1 MQLIAR
7 STCVCAFF
15 VVPLQP
21 NSYRQMKKLSFIL
34 ITLLFTATTFAATI
48 TIPEEAKDWNIPAE
62 AIDVL
67 QAREI
72 CSKLSAGATTG
83 TKYYV
88 MGYVKKIDTNHATNV
103 SKYGNASF
111 YIEQVKGA
119 NSTEDFYA
127 YRVLGIDN
135 KNITNP
141 STVAV
146 GDFVVLYG
154 ELTKYQK
161 NASYTPIYETVE
173 RKAYIWN
180 STNPLISGSN
190 NDTPSNDNTD
200 ETNGVITITDPD
212 LWTTS
217 EMSQFVGKEVQ
228 FTTPFYVT
236 NNSKTGQVTIAP
248 RRIFNPTNQALP
260 LSTDY
265 YSLLSLNEQGTLT
278 LTNVSSYHRIDERV
292 HNLKVKVN
300 SYNSLSFISGN
311 WRGNTRAEME
321 KGYNLQA
328 INARGEHSLL
338 VCYMNLEY
346 YLVDNFGTGYGPD
359 SSTDHQKQRTKT
371 SQALA
376 KINADIYAL
385 VEIQTGQGALAELAA
400 DLTKN
405 TGRNFTYINDG
416 STTDGSFTKSGYI
429 YCSDVVTPHG
439 NMIHNDTYVENRKKV
454 QGFTEKATGE
464 KFILSVN
471 HFKAKSGN
479 GSGANKDQGDGQ
491 GSYNAARVKEAQSI
505 LSNYSSYT
513 STFSDEDFLIVGDL
527 NAYGK
532 EDPITTLI
540 DGGMIDLHRTFHADS
555 SYSYVYQGTL
565 GYLDHALCNSTM
577 YPQVTGMT
585 PYHINAPE
593 KDGYTYD
600 GSLNDGTMFRCSDHD
615 PILVGLR
622 LGKDNTSTDLTAPT
636 YEFYYN
642 HAIQAIENAQGGT
655 YTIYNIDGSVVAQ
668 EYITSATHPLPS
680 LSQGMYIL
688 TIYKNGQRQSLK
700 LCSRAAD

>member
-1 MQLIAR
+1 
-7 STCVCAFF
+7 
-15 VVPLQP
+15 
-21 NSYRQMKKLSFIL
+21 MKKITTIL
-34 ITLLFTATTFAATI
+34 ISLLLAATTYAATI
-48 TIPEEAKDWNIPAE
+48 TIPEEAKDWNIPAN

-67 QAREI
+67 QARDI

-88 MGYVKKIDTNHATNV
+88 MGYVKKIDSNHATNV
-103 SKYGNASF
+103 SRYGNASF

-119 NSTEDFYA
+119 NSTNDFYA
-127 YRVLGIDN
+127 YRVYGIDGER
-135 KNITNP
+135 ITNP

-161 NASYTPIYETVE
+161 NASSSPIYETVGSE
-173 RKAYIWN
+173 AYIWN
-180 STNPLISGSN
+180 STNPIISGN
-190 NDTPSNDNTD
+190 TNDNPSSDNTD
-200 ETNGVITITDPD
+200 EENGVITITNIDQ
-212 LWTTS
+212 WTTS
-217 EMSQFVGKEVQ
+217 EISQFVGKEVQ

-236 NNSKTGQVTIAP
+236 NNSKTGQLTIAP

-265 YSLLSLNEQGTLT
+265 HSILSLNEQGTLT
-278 LTNVSSYHRIDERV
+278 LTNVSGYHRIDERV

-300 SYNSLSFISGN
+300 SYNSLSFISGD

-328 INARGEHSLL
+328 INTRGEHNLL
-338 VCYMNLEY
+338 ICYMNLEY

-416 STTDGSFTKSGYI
+416 STTDGSYTKSGYI
-429 YCSDVVTPHG
+429 YCTDVVIPHG
-439 NMIHNDTYVENRKKV
+439 NMQHNDTYVQNRKKV
-454 QGFTEKATGE
+454 QGFTEKASGE

-471 HFKAKSGN
+471 HFKAKSGS

-491 GSYNAARVKEAQSI
+491 GSYNAARVQEAKSI
-505 LSNYSSYT
+505 ISNYPTYT
-513 STFSDEDFLIVGDL
+513 STFGDEDFLIVGDL

-532 EDPITTLI
+532 EDPITTLT
-540 DGGMIDLHRTFHADS
+540 DWGMIDLHRTFHADS

-565 GYLDHALCNSTM
+565 GYLDHALCNSTL

-593 KDGYTYD
+593 KDAYTYD
-600 GSLNDGTMFRCSDHD
+600 GSSNDGTMFRCSDHD
-615 PILVGLR
+615 PILIGLR
-622 LGKDNTSTDLTAPT
+622 LGKDNTTTDITSPT
-636 YEFYYN
+636 YAFYYN
-642 HAIQAIENAQGGT
+642 HAIRAIENAQGGT
-655 YTIYNIDGSVVAQ
+655 YTIYNIDGTIVTQ

-680 LSQGMYIL
+680 LAQGIYIL
-688 TIYKNGQRQSLK
+688 TIQHNNHKQSIKFLNP
-700 LCSRAAD
+700 

>member
-1 MQLIAR
+1 
-7 STCVCAFF
+7 
-15 VVPLQP
+15 
-21 NSYRQMKKLSFIL
+21 MKKLTFIL
-34 ITLLFTATTFAATI
+34 FTLLFAANTFAATI
-48 TIPEEAKDWNIPAE
+48 TIPEEAKDWNIPAN

-67 QAREI
+67 QARDI
-72 CSKLSAGATTG
+72 CSKLSANASTG

-88 MGYVKKIDTNHATNV
+88 MGYIKKIDSNHATNV
-103 SKYGNASF
+103 SRYGNASF
-111 YIEQVKGA
+111 YLEQVKGA
-119 NSTEDFYA
+119 NSADDLYA
-127 YRVLGIDN
+127 YRVYGIDN
-135 KNITNP
+135 LKITNP
-141 STVAV
+141 NTIAV

-161 NASYTPIYETVE
+161 NASSTPIYETLDRE
-173 RKAYIWN
+173 AYIWN
-180 STNPLISGSN
+180 STNPLISGS
-190 NDTPSNDNTD
+190 DTPSGDNTD

-236 NNSKTGQVTIAP
+236 NNTKSGQLTIAP

-260 LSTDY
+260 LSTEY
-265 YSLLSLNEQGTLT
+265 QSILSLNEQGTLT
-278 LTNVSSYHRIDERV
+278 LTNVSGYHRIDERV

-300 SYNSLSFISGN
+300 SYNSLSFISGD
-311 WRGNTRAEME
+311 WRGNTRAEVE

-328 INARGEHSLL
+328 INARGEHTLL

-346 YLVDNFGTGYGPD
+346 YIVEAFDSYGPANN
-359 SSTDHQKQRTKT
+359 TEHQAQRAKV

-376 KINADIYAL
+376 KINADLYAF
-385 VEIQTGQGALAELAA
+385 VEIQLGQGALAEIAA

-405 TGRNFTYINDG
+405 TGRNFSYVNDG
-416 STTDGSFTKSGYI
+416 SSINGTYTKSGYV
-429 YCSDVVTPHG
+429 YCTDKVTPYG
-439 NMIHNDTYVENRKKV
+439 NMQHNDTYVQDRKKV

-471 HFKAKSGN
+471 HFKAKSGS

-491 GSYNAARVKEAQSI
+491 GSYNAARVQEANSI
-505 LSNYSSYT
+505 ISRYASYT
-513 STFSDEDFLIVGDL
+513 TTFGDEDFLIVGDL

-532 EDPITTLI
+532 EDPITTLT
-540 DGGMIDLHRTFHADS
+540 DWGMIDLHRTFHADS

-565 GYLDHALCNSTM
+565 GYLDHALCNSTL

-593 KDGYTYD
+593 KDAYTYN

-622 LGKDNTSTDLTAPT
+622 LGKDNTTTDITSPT
-636 YEFYYN
+636 YAFYYN
-642 HAIQAIENAQGGT
+642 HAIRAIENAQGGT
-655 YTIYNIDGSVVAQ
+655 YTIYNIDGTIVAQ
-668 EYITSATHPLPS
+668 EHITSATHPLPS
-680 LSQGMYIL
+680 LAQGIYIL
-688 TIYKNGQRQSLK
+688 TIQHNNQRQSLK
-700 LCSRAAD
+700 LIHL

>member
-1 MQLIAR
+1 
-7 STCVCAFF
+7 
-15 VVPLQP
+15 
-21 NSYRQMKKLSFIL
+21 MKKLTVIL
-34 ITLLFTATTFAATI
+34 LTLIFAANTFAATI

-72 CSKLSAGATTG
+72 CKNLSAGATTG

-88 MGYVKKIDTNHATNV
+88 MGYVKKIDSNHATNV
-103 SKYGNASF
+103 SRYGNASF
-111 YIEQVKGA
+111 YLEQVKGA

-127 YRVLGIDN
+127 YRVYGIDN
-135 KNITNP
+135 LKITNP
-141 STVAV
+141 NTIAV

-161 NASYTPIYETVE
+161 NASSTPIYETLDRE
-173 RKAYIWN
+173 AYIWN
-180 STNPLISGSN
+180 STNPLISGS
-190 NDTPSNDNTD
+190 DTPSSDNTD
-200 ETNGVITITDPD
+200 ETNGLITITNPD

-236 NNSKTGQVTIAP
+236 NNSKSGQLTIAP

-260 LSTDY
+260 LSTEY
-265 YSLLSLNEQGTLT
+265 HSILSLNEQGTLT
-278 LTNVSSYHRIDERV
+278 LTNVSGYHRIDERV

-300 SYNSLSFISGN
+300 SYNSLSFVSGD

-321 KGYNLQA
+321 KGIDLKA
-328 INARGEHSLL
+328 IDARGEHSLL
-338 VCYMNLEY
+338 LCYMNLEY

-385 VEIQTGQGALAELAA
+385 VEIQTGQGALAELAT

-405 TGRNFTYINDG
+405 TGRNFAYINDG
-416 STTDGSFTKSGYI
+416 STTDGSYTKSGYI
-429 YCSDVVTPHG
+429 YCTDKVTPYG
-439 NMIHNDTYVENRKKV
+439 NMQHNNTYVANRKKV
-454 QGFTEKATGE
+454 QGFTEKASGE

-471 HFKAKSGN
+471 HFKAKSGS

-491 GSYNAARVKEAQSI
+491 GSFNAARVQEANSI
-505 LSNYSSYT
+505 ISNYPSYT
-513 STFSDEDFLIVGDL
+513 STFGDEDFLIVGDL

-532 EDPITTLI
+532 EDPITTLT
-540 DGGMIDLHRTFHADS
+540 DWGMIDLHRTFHADS

-565 GYLDHALCNSTM
+565 GYLDHALCNSTL
-577 YPQVTGMT
+577 YPQVTGMA

-593 KDGYTYD
+593 KDAYTYD
-600 GSLNDGTMFRCSDHD
+600 GSSNDGTMFRCSDHD

-636 YEFYYN
+636 YDFYYN
-642 HAIQAIENAQGGT
+642 HAIQSIENAQGGT
-655 YTIYNIDGSVVAQ
+655 YTIYNIDGTIVTQ
-668 EYITSATHPLPS
+668 EYITSTTHPLPS
-680 LSQGMYIL
+680 LSQGIYIL
-688 TIYKNGQRQSLK
+688 TIQHNNHKQSVK
-700 LCSRAAD
+700 LCSGAAG

>member
-1 MQLIAR
+1 MKVNFR
-7 STCVCAFF
+7 SFSCFCAFF

-34 ITLLFTATTFAATI
+34 ISLLFTATTYAATI
-48 TIPEEAKDWNIPAE
+48 TIPEEAQDWNIPAE

-72 CSKLSAGATTG
+72 CSKLSAGATTS

-88 MGYVKKIDTNHATNV
+88 MGYIKKIDSNHATNV

-127 YRVLGIDN
+127 YRVYGIDGER
-135 KNITNP
+135 ITNP

-161 NASYTPIYETVE
+161 NASSSPIYETVGSQ
-173 RKAYIWN
+173 AYIWN
-180 STNPLISGSN
+180 STNPLISG
-190 NDTPSNDNTD
+190 NDTPSGDYTD
-200 ETNGVITITDPD
+200 ENNGVITITNIDQ
-212 LWTTS
+212 WTTS

-236 NNSKTGQVTIAP
+236 NNTKSGQLTIAP

-260 LSTDY
+260 LSTEY
-265 YSLLSLNEQGTLT
+265 QSILSLNEQGTLT
-278 LTNVSSYHRIDERV
+278 LTNVSGYHRIDERV

-300 SYNSLSFISGN
+300 SYNSLSFISGD

-328 INARGEHSLL
+328 INARGEHTLL

-346 YLVDNFGTGYGPD
+346 YIVEAFDSYGPANN
-359 SSTDHQKQRTKT
+359 TEHQAQRAKV

-376 KINADIYAL
+376 KINADLYAF
-385 VEIQTGQGALAELAA
+385 VEIQLGQGALAEIAA

-405 TGRNFTYINDG
+405 TGRNFSYVNDG
-416 STTDGSFTKSGYI
+416 SSINGTFTKSGYI
-429 YCSDVVTPHG
+429 YCTDVVTPHG

-464 KFILSVN
+464 RFILSVN

-532 EDPITTLI
+532 EDPITTLT
-540 DGGMIDLHRTFHADS
+540 DWGMIDLHRSFHADS

-565 GYLDHALCNSTM
+565 GYLDHALCNSSL

-600 GSLNDGTMFRCSDHD
+600 GSLNDETMFRCSDHD

-622 LGKDNTSTDLTAPT
+622 LGTNNTSTDNIPT
-636 YEFYYN
+636 YTFNYN

-668 EYITSATHPLPS
+668 EYITSATHPLPN
-680 LSQGMYIL
+680 LSQGIYIL
-688 TIYKNGQRQSLK
+688 TIHKNGQRQSLK
-700 LCSRAAD
+700 LLEL

>member
-1 MQLIAR
+1 
-7 STCVCAFF
+7 
-15 VVPLQP
+15 
-21 NSYRQMKKLSFIL
+21 MKKLSFIL
-34 ITLLFTATTFAATI
+34 ISLLFTATTFAATI
-48 TIPEEAKDWNIPAE
+48 TIPEEAKDWNIPTN

-67 QAREI
+67 QARDI
-72 CSKLSAGATTG
+72 CSKLSANATTG

-88 MGYVKKIDTNHATNV
+88 MGYVKKIDSNHANNV
-103 SKYGNASF
+103 SRYGNASF
-111 YIEQVKGA
+111 YLEQVKGA

-127 YRVLGIDN
+127 YRVYGIDGER
-135 KNITNP
+135 ITNP

-161 NASYTPIYETVE
+161 NASSTPIYETLDRE
-173 RKAYIWN
+173 AYIWN
-180 STNPLISGSN
+180 STNPLISG
-190 NDTPSNDNTD
+190 NDTPSGDNTD
-200 ETNGVITITDPD
+200 ETNGIITITDPD
-212 LWTTS
+212 LWINS

-236 NNSKTGQVTIAP
+236 NNSKTGQLTIAP

-265 YSLLSLNEQGTLT
+265 HSILSLNEQGTLT
-278 LTNVSSYHRIDERV
+278 LTNVSGYHRIDERV

-300 SYNSLSFISGN
+300 SYNSLSFISGD

-328 INARGEHSLL
+328 INARGEHTLL
-338 VCYMNLEY
+338 VCCMNLEY
-346 YLVDNFGTGYGPD
+346 YIVEAFDSYGPANN
-359 SSTDHQKQRTKT
+359 TEHQAQRAKV

-376 KINADIYAL
+376 KINADLYAF
-385 VEIQTGQGALAELAA
+385 VEIQLGQGALAEIAA

-405 TGRNFTYINDG
+405 TGRNFSYVNDG
-416 STTDGSFTKSGYI
+416 SSINGTYTKSGYV
-429 YCSDVVTPHG
+429 YCTDKVTPYG
-439 NMIHNDTYVENRKKV
+439 NMQHNDTYVQDRKKV
-454 QGFTEKATGE
+454 QGFIEKATGE

-471 HFKAKSGN
+471 HFKAKSGS

-491 GSYNAARVKEAQSI
+491 GSFNAARVQEANSI
-505 LSNYSSYT
+505 ISRYASYT
-513 STFSDEDFLIVGDL
+513 TTFGDEDFLIVGDL

-532 EDPITTLI
+532 EDPITTLT
-540 DGGMIDLHRTFHADS
+540 DWGMIDLHRTFHADS

-565 GYLDHALCNSTM
+565 GYLDHALCNSSL

-593 KDGYTYD
+593 KDAYTYN

-642 HAIQAIENAQGGT
+642 HAIRAIENAQGGT
-655 YTIYNIDGSVVAQ
+655 YTIYNIDGTIVAQ
-668 EYITSATHPLPS
+668 EYITSATHPLPN
-680 LSQGMYIL
+680 LAQGMYIL
-688 TIYKNGQRQSLK
+688 TIHKNGQRQSLK
-700 LCSRAAD
+700 LLEL

>member
-1 MQLIAR
+1 
-7 STCVCAFF
+7 
-15 VVPLQP
+15 
-21 NSYRQMKKLSFIL
+21 MKKLTVIL
-34 ITLLFTATTFAATI
+34 LTLLFTTTTYAATI

-88 MGYVKKIDTNHATNV
+88 MGYIKKIDASHANNV

-141 STVAV
+141 STVVV

-161 NASYTPIYETVE
+161 NASYTPIYETVD

-200 ETNGVITITDPD
+200 ETNGVITITNPD

-217 EMSQFVGKEVQ
+217 EMSQFVGKEVL

-236 NNSKTGQVTIAP
+236 NNSKTGQLTIAP

-265 YSLLSLNEQGTLT
+265 HSILSLNEQGTLT
-278 LTNVSSYHRIDERV
+278 LTNVSGYHRIDERV

-300 SYNSLSFISGN
+300 SYNSLSFISGD

-328 INARGEHSLL
+328 IDARGEHTLL

-346 YLVDNFGTGYGPD
+346 YIVEAFDSYGPANN
-359 SSTDHQKQRTKT
+359 TEHQAQRTKV

-376 KINADIYAL
+376 KINADIYAF
-385 VEIQTGQGALAELAA
+385 VEIQLGQGALAELAA

-416 STTDGSFTKSGYI
+416 SSIDGTFTKAGYI
-429 YCSDVVTPHG
+429 YCKDKVTPHG
-439 NMIHNDTYVENRKKV
+439 NMQHNDTYVENRKKV
-454 QGFTEKATGE
+454 QGFTEKSSGE

-505 LSNYSSYT
+505 LSNYPTYT
-513 STFSDEDFLIVGDL
+513 STFGDDDFLIVGDL

-532 EDPITTLI
+532 EDPITTLT
-540 DGGMIDLHRTFHADS
+540 DWGMIDLHRTFHADS

-565 GYLDHALCNSTM
+565 GYLDHALCNSTL

-593 KDGYTYD
+593 KDAYTYD
-600 GSLNDGTMFRCSDHD
+600 GSSNDGTMFRCSDHD

-636 YEFYYN
+636 YDFYYN
-642 HAIQAIENAQGGT
+642 HAIQSIENAQGGT
-655 YTIYNIDGSVVAQ
+655 YTIYNIDGTIVTQ
-668 EYITSATHPLPS
+668 EYITSTTHPLPS
-680 LSQGMYIL
+680 LSQGIYIL
-688 TIYKNGQRQSLK
+688 TIQHNNHKQSIK
-700 LCSRAAD
+700 LLNP

>member
-1 MQLIAR
+1 M
-7 STCVCAFF
+7 
-15 VVPLQP
+15 QP
-21 NSYRQMKKLSFIL
+21 NSYTQMKKLSFIL
-34 ITLLFTATTFAATI
+34 ISLLFTATTYAATI
-48 TIPEEAKDWNIPAE
+48 TIPEEAKDWNIPAN

-72 CSKLSAGATTG
+72 CSKLSANATTG

-88 MGYVKKIDTNHATNV
+88 MGYIKKIDNNHATNV
-103 SKYGNASF
+103 SRYGNASF

-119 NSTEDFYA
+119 NSAEDFYA

-161 NASYTPIYETVE
+161 NASSNPIYETVD

-190 NDTPSNDNTD
+190 TDTPSGDYTD
-200 ETNGVITITDPD
+200 ENNGVITITDPD
-212 LWTTS
+212 LWTNS

-236 NNSKTGQVTIAP
+236 NNSKSGQLTISP

-260 LSTDY
+260 LSSDY
-265 YSLLSLNEQGTLT
+265 HSILSLNEQGTLT
-278 LTNVSSYHRIDERV
+278 LTNVSGYHRIDERV

-300 SYNSLSFISGN
+300 SYNSLSFVSGD

-338 VCYMNLEY
+338 LCYMNLEY
-346 YLVDNFGTGYGPD
+346 YIVEAFDSYGPANN
-359 SSTDHQKQRTKT
+359 TEHQAQRTKV

-376 KINADIYAL
+376 KINADIYAF
-385 VEIQTGQGALAELAA
+385 VEIQLGQGALAELAA

-416 STTDGSFTKSGYI
+416 SSINGTFTKAGYI
-429 YCSDVVTPHG
+429 YCTDKVTPHG
-439 NMIHNDTYVENRKKV
+439 NMQHNDTYVENRKKV

-464 KFILSVN
+464 RFILSVN

-479 GSGANKDQGDGQ
+479 SSGANKDQGDGQ
-491 GSYNAARVKEAQSI
+491 GSYNAARVQEAKSI

-513 STFSDEDFLIVGDL
+513 STFGDEDFLIVGDL

-532 EDPITTLI
+532 EDPITTLT
-540 DGGMIDLHRTFHADS
+540 DWGMIDLHRTFHADS

-565 GYLDHALCNSTM
+565 GYLDHALCNSTL

-593 KDGYTYD
+593 KDAYTYD
-600 GSLNDGTMFRCSDHD
+600 GSSNDGTMFRCSDHD
-615 PILVGLR
+615 PILIGLR
-622 LGKDNTSTDLTAPT
+622 LGKDNTTTDVTSPT
-636 YEFYYN
+636 YAFYYN
-642 HAIQAIENAQGGT
+642 HAIRAIENAQGGT
-655 YTIYNIDGSVVAQ
+655 YTIYNIDGTIVAQ

-680 LSQGMYIL
+680 LSQGIYIL
-688 TIYKNGQRQSLK
+688 TIQHNNHKQSIKFLNP
-700 LCSRAAD
+700 

>member
-1 MQLIAR
+1 
-7 STCVCAFF
+7 
-15 VVPLQP
+15 
-21 NSYRQMKKLSFIL
+21 MKKLTFIL
-34 ITLLFTATTFAATI
+34 LTLLFTATTFAATI
-48 TIPEEAKDWNIPAE
+48 TIPEEAQSWNIPAN

-72 CSKLSAGATTG
+72 CSKLSSGATTG

-127 YRVLGIDN
+127 YRVYGIDGER
-135 KNITNP
+135 ITNP

-161 NASYTPIYETVE
+161 NASSSPIYETVGSE
-173 RKAYIWN
+173 AYIWN
-180 STNPLISGSN
+180 STNPLISG
-190 NDTPSNDNTD
+190 NDTPNGDYTD
-200 ETNGVITITDPD
+200 ENNGVITITNIDQ
-212 LWTTS
+212 WTTS

-236 NNSKTGQVTIAP
+236 NNSKSGQLTISP
-248 RRIFNPTNQALP
+248 RRIFTPTNQALP
-260 LSTDY
+260 LSNEY
-265 YSLLSLNEQGTLT
+265 NSLLTLNEQGTLT
-278 LTNVSSYHRIDERV
+278 LTNVSGYHRIDERV

-300 SYNSLSFISGN
+300 SYNSVSFVSGN

-328 INARGEHSLL
+328 INARGEHTLL

-346 YLVDNFGTGYGPD
+346 YIVEAFDSYGPANN
-359 SSTDHQKQRTKT
+359 TEHQAQRAKV

-376 KINADIYAL
+376 KINADLYAF
-385 VEIQTGQGALAELAA
+385 VEIQLGQGALAEIAA

-405 TGRNFTYINDG
+405 TGRNFSYVNDG
-416 STTDGSFTKSGYI
+416 SSINGTYTKSGYV
-429 YCSDVVTPHG
+429 YCTDKVTPYG
-439 NMIHNDTYVENRKKV
+439 NMQHNDTYVQNRKKV
-454 QGFTEKATGE
+454 QGFTEKASGE

-471 HFKAKSGN
+471 HFKAKSGS

-491 GSYNAARVKEAQSI
+491 GSFNAARVQEANSI
-505 LSNYSSYT
+505 ISRYASYT
-513 STFSDEDFLIVGDL
+513 TTFGDEDFLIVGDL

-532 EDPITTLI
+532 EDPITTLT
-540 DGGMIDLHRTFHADS
+540 DWGMIDLHRTFHADS

-565 GYLDHALCNSTM
+565 GYLDHALCNSSL

-593 KDGYTYD
+593 KDAYTYN

-642 HAIQAIENAQGGT
+642 HAIRAIENAQGGT
-655 YTIYNIDGSVVAQ
+655 YTIYNIDGTIVAQ
-668 EYITSATHPLPS
+668 EHITSAIHPLPN
-680 LSQGMYIL
+680 LAQGIYIL
-688 TIYKNGQRQSLK
+688 TIQHNNHKQSIK
-700 LCSRAAD
+700 LLNP

>member
-1 MQLIAR
+1 
-7 STCVCAFF
+7 
-15 VVPLQP
+15 
-21 NSYRQMKKLSFIL
+21 MKKLSFIL
-34 ITLLFTATTFAATI
+34 ISLLFAANTFAATI
-48 TIPEEAKDWNIPAE
+48 TIPEEAKDWNIPAN

-72 CSKLSAGATTG
+72 CKNLSAGATTG
-83 TKYYV
+83 IKYYV
-88 MGYVKKIDTNHATNV
+88 MGYIKKIDSNHATNV

-119 NSTEDFYA
+119 NSAEDLYA
-127 YRVLGIDN
+127 YRVYGIDN
-135 KNITNP
+135 LKITNP
-141 STVAV
+141 NTIAV

-161 NASYTPIYETVE
+161 NTSSTPIYETLDRE
-173 RKAYIWN
+173 AYIWN
-180 STNPLISGSN
+180 STNPLISG
-190 NDTPSNDNTD
+190 NDTPSDDYTD

-212 LWTTS
+212 LWTTT

-236 NNSKTGQVTIAP
+236 NNSKTGQLTIAP

-265 YSLLSLNEQGTLT
+265 HSILSLNEQGTLT
-278 LTNVSSYHRIDERV
+278 LTNVSGYHRIDERV

-300 SYNSLSFISGN
+300 SYNSLSFVSGD
-311 WRGNTRAEME
+311 WRGNTRADME
-321 KGYNLQA
+321 KGYDLEV
-328 INARGEHSLL
+328 INTRGEHTLL

-376 KINADIYAL
+376 KINADLYAF
-385 VEIQTGQGALAELAA
+385 VEVQTGQGALAELAA

-405 TGRNFTYINDG
+405 TGRNFAYINDG
-416 STTDGSFTKSGYI
+416 SATDGSYTKSGYV
-429 YCSDVVTPHG
+429 YCTDKVTPYG
-439 NMIHNDTYVENRKKV
+439 NMIHNNTYVANRKKV

-471 HFKAKSGN
+471 HFKAKSGS
-479 GSGANKDQGDGQ
+479 GSGANADQGDGQ
-491 GSYNAARVKEAQSI
+491 GKFNAARVKEAQSI
-505 LSNYSSYT
+505 ISNYQSYLT
-513 STFSDEDFLIVGDL
+513 TFSDEDFLIVGDL

-532 EDPITTLI
+532 EDPITTLL

-565 GYLDHALCNSTM
+565 GYLDHALCNASM
-577 YPQVTGMT
+577 YKQVTGMT
-585 PYHINAPE
+585 PYHINSVEQDA
-593 KDGYTYD
+593 YTYS
-600 GSLNDGTMFRCSDHD
+600 GSSYDGTIFRCSDHD
-615 PILVGLR
+615 PILIGLR
-622 LGKDNTSTDLTAPT
+622 LSSNNTSTNHIHTPT

-642 HAIQAIENAQGGT
+642 HAIRAIENAQGGT
-655 YTIYNIDGSVVAQ
+655 YTIYTIDGSVVAR
-668 EYITSATHPLPS
+668 EHITSATHPLPN
-680 LSQGMYIL
+680 LAQGIYIM
-688 TIYKNGQRQSLK
+688 TIQHNNQRQSLK
-700 LCSRAAD
+700 LIHL

>member
-1 MQLIAR
+1 M
-7 STCVCAFF
+7 SAFF
-15 VVPLQP
+15 FVPLQAH
-21 NSYRQMKKLSFIL
+21 SYRQMKKLTFIL
-34 ITLLFTATTFAATI
+34 LTLLFAANTFAATI

-72 CSKLSAGATTG
+72 CSKLASGATTG

-88 MGYVKKIDTNHATNV
+88 MGYVKKIDSSHANNV
-103 SKYGNASF
+103 SRYGNASF
-111 YIEQVKGA
+111 DIEQVKGA
-119 NSTEDFYA
+119 NSTDDFYA
-127 YRVLGIDN
+127 YRVYGIDGER
-135 KNITNP
+135 ITNP
-141 STVAV
+141 STIAV

-161 NASYTPIYETVE
+161 NSSTPIYETLDRE
-173 RKAYIWN
+173 AYIWN
-180 STNPLISGSN
+180 STNPLISGS
-190 NDTPSNDNTD
+190 DIPSGDNTD
-200 ETNGVITITDPD
+200 ETNGLITITDPD
-212 LWTTS
+212 LWTNS

-236 NNSKTGQVTIAP
+236 NNSKTGQLTIAP

-260 LSTDY
+260 LSTEY
-265 YSLLSLNEQGTLT
+265 HSILSLNEQGTLT
-278 LTNVSSYHRIDERV
+278 LTNVSGYHRIDERV

-300 SYNSLSFISGN
+300 SYNSLSFISGD

-321 KGYNLQA
+321 KGIDLKA
-328 INARGEHSLL
+328 IDARGEHTLL
-338 VCYMNLEY
+338 VCCMNLEY
-346 YLVDNFGTGYGPD
+346 YIVEAFDSYGPANN
-359 SSTDHQKQRTKT
+359 TEHQAQRAKV

-416 STTDGSFTKSGYI
+416 SSIDGTFTKAGYI
-429 YCSDVVTPHG
+429 YCTDKVTPHG
-439 NMIHNDTYVENRKKV
+439 NMQHNDTYFQNRKKV
-454 QGFTEKATGE
+454 QGFTEKASGE

-471 HFKAKSGN
+471 HFKAKSGS

-491 GSYNAARVKEAQSI
+491 GSYNAARVQEANSI

-513 STFSDEDFLIVGDL
+513 STFGDEDFLIVGDL

-532 EDPITTLI
+532 EDPITTLT
-540 DGGMIDLHRTFHADS
+540 DWGMIDLHRTFHADS

-565 GYLDHALCNSTM
+565 GYLDHALCNSTL

-593 KDGYTYD
+593 KDAYTYD
-600 GSLNDGTMFRCSDHD
+600 GSSNDGTMFRCSDHD
-615 PILVGLR
+615 PILIGLR
-622 LGKDNTSTDLTAPT
+622 LGKDNTTTDITSPT
-636 YEFYYN
+636 YAFYYN
-642 HAIQAIENAQGGT
+642 HAIRAIENAQGGT
-655 YTIYNIDGSVVAQ
+655 YTIYHIDGTIVAQ
-668 EYITSATHPLPS
+668 KHITSATHTLPS
-680 LSQGMYIL
+680 LAQGIYIL
-688 TIYKNGQRQSLK
+688 TIQHNNHKQSIK
-700 LCSRAAD
+700 LLNP

>member
-1 MQLIAR
+1 
-7 STCVCAFF
+7 
-15 VVPLQP
+15 
-21 NSYRQMKKLSFIL
+21 MKKFSFIL
-34 ITLLFTATTFAATI
+34 ISLLFAATTFAATI
-48 TIPEEAKDWNIPAE
+48 TIPEEAKDWKIPAE

-72 CSKLSAGATTG
+72 CSKLSANATTG

-88 MGYVKKIDTNHATNV
+88 MGYVKKIDSNHATNV
-103 SKYGNASF
+103 SRYGNASF
-111 YIEQVKGA
+111 YLEQVKGA

-127 YRVLGIDN
+127 YRVYGIDN
-135 KNITNP
+135 LKITNP
-141 STVAV
+141 NTIAV

-161 NASYTPIYETVE
+161 NSSTPIYETLDRE
-173 RKAYIWN
+173 AYIWN
-180 STNPLISGSN
+180 STNPLISG
-190 NDTPSNDNTD
+190 NDTPSSDNTD
-200 ETNGVITITDPD
+200 ETNGIITITDPD
-212 LWTTS
+212 LWINS

-236 NNSKTGQVTIAP
+236 NNSKTGQLTIAP

-265 YSLLSLNEQGTLT
+265 HSILSLNEQGTLT
-278 LTNVSSYHRIDERV
+278 LTNVSGYHRIDERV

-300 SYNSLSFISGN
+300 SYNSLSFVSGD

-328 INARGEHSLL
+328 INARGEHTLL

-346 YLVDNFGTGYGPD
+346 YIVEAFDSYGPANN
-359 SSTDHQKQRTKT
+359 TEHQAQRAKV

-376 KINADIYAL
+376 KINADLYAF
-385 VEIQTGQGALAELAA
+385 VEIQLGQGALAEIAA

-405 TGRNFTYINDG
+405 TGRNFSYVNDG
-416 STTDGSFTKSGYI
+416 SSINGTYTKSGYV
-429 YCSDVVTPHG
+429 YCTDKVTPYG
-439 NMIHNDTYVENRKKV
+439 NMQHNDTYVQNRKKV
-454 QGFTEKATGE
+454 QGFTEKASGE

-471 HFKAKSGN
+471 HFKAKSGS

-491 GSYNAARVKEAQSI
+491 GSYNAARVQEANSI
-505 LSNYSSYT
+505 ISRYASYT
-513 STFSDEDFLIVGDL
+513 TTFGDEDFLIVGDL

-532 EDPITTLI
+532 EDPITTLT
-540 DGGMIDLHRTFHADS
+540 DWGMIDLHRTFHADS

-565 GYLDHALCNSTM
+565 GYLDHALCNSSL

-593 KDGYTYD
+593 KDAYTYN

-622 LGKDNTSTDLTAPT
+622 LGKDNTSTDLTSPT
-636 YEFYYN
+636 YAFYYN
-642 HAIQAIENAQGGT
+642 HAIRAIENAQGGS
-655 YTIYNIDGSVVAQ
+655 YTIYNIDGTIVAQ

-680 LSQGMYIL
+680 LAQGIYIL
-688 TIYKNGQRQSLK
+688 TIHQNGHKQSVK
-700 LCSRAAD
+700 LCSGAAG

>member
-1 MQLIAR
+1 
-7 STCVCAFF
+7 
-15 VVPLQP
+15 
-21 NSYRQMKKLSFIL
+21 MKKLTVIL
-34 ITLLFTATTFAATI
+34 LTLLFTTTTYAATI

-88 MGYVKKIDTNHATNV
+88 MGYIKKIDSNHATNV

-127 YRVLGIDN
+127 YRVYGIDGER
-135 KNITNP
+135 ITNP
-141 STVAV
+141 STIAV

-161 NASYTPIYETVE
+161 NPSYTPIYETVE

-190 NDTPSNDNTD
+190 TDTPSGDNTD
-200 ETNGVITITDPD
+200 ETNGVITITNPD
-212 LWTTS
+212 LWTNS
-217 EMSQFVGKEVQ
+217 EMSQFVGKEVL

-236 NNSKTGQVTIAP
+236 NNSKTGQLTIAP

-260 LSTDY
+260 LSSDY
-265 YSLLSLNEQGTLT
+265 QSVLSLNEQGTLT
-278 LTNVSSYHRIDERV
+278 LTNVSGYHRIDERV

-300 SYNSLSFISGN
+300 SYNSFSFVSGD

-321 KGYNLQA
+321 KGIDLKA
-328 INARGEHSLL
+328 IDARGEHTLL
-338 VCYMNLEY
+338 VCCMNLEY
-346 YLVDNFGTGYGPD
+346 YIVEAFDSYGPANN
-359 SSTDHQKQRTKT
+359 TEHQAQRAKV

-376 KINADIYAL
+376 KINADIYAF
-385 VEIQTGQGALAELAA
+385 VEMQLGQGALAELAA

-416 STTDGSFTKSGYI
+416 SSIDGTFTKAGFV

-439 NMIHNDTYVENRKKV
+439 NMQHNDTYVQNRKKV
-454 QGFTEKATGE
+454 QGFTEKASGE

-471 HFKAKSGN
+471 HFKAKSGS

-491 GSYNAARVKEAQSI
+491 GSYNAARIQEANSI

-513 STFSDEDFLIVGDL
+513 STFGDEDFLIVGDL

-532 EDPITTLI
+532 EDPITTLT
-540 DGGMIDLHRTFHADS
+540 DWGMIDLHRTFHADS

-565 GYLDHALCNSTM
+565 GYLDHALCNSTL

-593 KDGYTYD
+593 KDAYTYD
-600 GSLNDGTMFRCSDHD
+600 GSSNDGTMFRCSDHD

-636 YEFYYN
+636 YDFYYN
-642 HAIQAIENAQGGT
+642 HAIQSIENAQGGT
-655 YTIYNIDGSVVAQ
+655 YTIYNIDGTIVTQ
-668 EYITSATHPLPS
+668 EYITSTTHPLPN
-680 LSQGMYIL
+680 LAQGIYIL
-688 TIYKNGQRQSLK
+688 TIHKNGHKQSLK
-700 LCSRAAD
+700 LLEL

>member
-1 MQLIAR
+1 
-7 STCVCAFF
+7 
-15 VVPLQP
+15 
-21 NSYRQMKKLSFIL
+21 MKKLTFIL
-34 ITLLFTATTFAATI
+34 ISLLFAATGYAATI
-48 TIPEEAKDWNIPAE
+48 TIPEEAQDWNIPSE

-72 CSKLSAGATTG
+72 CKNLSAGATTG

-88 MGYVKKIDTNHATNV
+88 MGYIKKIDNNHATNV

-127 YRVLGIDN
+127 YRVYGIDGER
-135 KNITNP
+135 ITNP

-161 NASYTPIYETVE
+161 NASSSPIYETVGSE
-173 RKAYIWN
+173 AYIWN
-180 STNPLISGSN
+180 STNPLISGN
-190 NDTPSNDNTD
+190 NTPNGDYTD
-200 ETNGVITITDPD
+200 ENNGVITITNIDQ
-212 LWTTS
+212 WTTS

-236 NNSKTGQVTIAP
+236 NNSKTGQLTIAP

-265 YSLLSLNEQGTLT
+265 YSILSLNEQGTLT
-278 LTNVSSYHRIDERV
+278 LTNVSGYHRIDERV

-300 SYNSLSFISGN
+300 SYNSLSFISGD

-321 KGYNLQA
+321 KGIDLKA
-328 INARGEHSLL
+328 IDARGEHTLL
-338 VCYMNLEY
+338 VCCMNLEY
-346 YLVDNFGTGYGPD
+346 YIVEAFDSYGPANN
-359 SSTDHQKQRTKT
+359 TEHQAQRAKV

-416 STTDGSFTKSGYI
+416 SSIDGTFTKAGFV

-439 NMIHNDTYVENRKKV
+439 NMQHNNTYVANRKKV

-491 GSYNAARVKEAQSI
+491 GSYNAARVQEANSI

-513 STFSDEDFLIVGDL
+513 STFGDEDFLIVGDL

-532 EDPITTLI
+532 EDPITTLT
-540 DGGMIDLHRTFHADS
+540 DWGMIDLHRTFHADS

-565 GYLDHALCNSTM
+565 GYLDHALCNSTL

-593 KDGYTYD
+593 KDAYTYN
-600 GSLNDGTMFRCSDHD
+600 GSSNDVTMFRCSDHD
-615 PILVGLR
+615 PILIGLR
-622 LGKDNTSTDLTAPT
+622 LGKDNTTDITSPT
-636 YEFYYN
+636 YAFYYN
-642 HAIQAIENAQGGT
+642 HAIRAIENAQGGT
-655 YTIYNIDGSVVAQ
+655 YTIYNIDGTIVAQ

-680 LSQGMYIL
+680 LAQGIYIL
-688 TIYKNGQRQSLK
+688 TIQHNNQRQSLK
-700 LCSRAAD
+700 LIHL

>member
-21 NSYRQMKKLSFIL
+21 HSNKTMKKLTFIL
-34 ITLLFTATTFAATI
+34 FTLLFAANTFAATI
-48 TIPEEAKDWNIPAE
+48 TIPEETKDWNIPAN

-67 QAREI
+67 QARDI
-72 CSKLSAGATTG
+72 CSKLSANATTG

-88 MGYVKKIDTNHATNV
+88 MGYVKKIDSNHANNV
-103 SKYGNASF
+103 SRYGNASF

-119 NSTEDFYA
+119 NSADDFYA
-127 YRVLGIDN
+127 YRVYGIDGER
-135 KNITNP
+135 ITNP

-161 NASYTPIYETVE
+161 NASYTPIYETLDRE
-173 RKAYIWN
+173 AYIWN
-180 STNPLISGSN
+180 STNPLISGS
-190 NDTPSNDNTD
+190 DTPSGDYTD

-212 LWTTS
+212 LWTTT

-236 NNSKTGQVTIAP
+236 NNSKTGQLTIAP

-265 YSLLSLNEQGTLT
+265 HSILSLNEQGTLT
-278 LTNVSSYHRIDERV
+278 LTNVSGYHRIDERV

-300 SYNSLSFISGN
+300 AYNSLSFVSGD

-321 KGYNLQA
+321 KGYDLEA
-328 INARGEHSLL
+328 INSRGEHNLL
-338 VCYMNLEY
+338 ICYMNLEY

-405 TGRNFTYINDG
+405 TGRNFAYINDG
-416 STTDGSFTKSGYI
+416 SVTDGSFTKSGYI
-429 YCSDVVTPHG
+429 YCTDKVTPHG
-439 NMIHNDTYVENRKKV
+439 NMQHNDTYVENRKKV
-454 QGFTEKATGE
+454 QGFTEKASGE
-464 KFILSVN
+464 QFILSVN
-471 HFKAKSGN
+471 HFKAKSGS

-491 GSYNAARVKEAQSI
+491 GSYNAARVQEAKSI

-513 STFSDEDFLIVGDL
+513 STFGDEDFLIVGDL

-532 EDPITTLI
+532 EDPITTLT
-540 DGGMIDLHRTFHADS
+540 DWGMIDLHRTFHADS

-565 GYLDHALCNSTM
+565 GYLDHALCNSTL

-593 KDGYTYD
+593 KDAYTYN
-600 GSLNDGTMFRCSDHD
+600 GSSNDGTMFRCSDHD
-615 PILVGLR
+615 PILIGLR
-622 LGKDNTSTDLTAPT
+622 LGKDNTTTDITSPT
-636 YEFYYN
+636 YAFSYN
-642 HAIQAIENAQGGT
+642 HAIRAIENAQGGS
-655 YTIYNIDGSVVAQ
+655 YTIYNIDGTIMTQ

-680 LSQGMYIL
+680 LAQGIYIL
-688 TIYKNGQRQSLK
+688 TIQHNNQRQSIK
-700 LCSRAAD
+700 LCSRAAG

>member
-1 MQLIAR
+1 
-7 STCVCAFF
+7 
-15 VVPLQP
+15 
-21 NSYRQMKKLSFIL
+21 MKKLTFIL
-34 ITLLFTATTFAATI
+34 IVLLFAANTFAATI

-72 CSKLSAGATTG
+72 CSKLASGATTG

-88 MGYVKKIDTNHATNV
+88 MGYVKKIDSSHANNV
-103 SKYGNASF
+103 SRYGNASF
-111 YIEQVKGA
+111 YIEQVKGV
-119 NSTEDFYA
+119 NSAEDFYA
-127 YRVLGIDN
+127 YRVYGIDGER
-135 KNITNP
+135 ITNP
-141 STVAV
+141 STIAV

-161 NASYTPIYETVE
+161 KASYTPIYETLE
-173 RKAYIWN
+173 REAYIWN
-180 STNPLISGSN
+180 STNPLISGS
-190 NDTPSNDNTD
+190 DTPSGDNTD
-200 ETNGVITITDPD
+200 ETNGVITITNPD
-212 LWTTS
+212 LWTTT

-236 NNSKTGQVTIAP
+236 NNSKTGQLTIAP

-265 YSLLSLNEQGTLT
+265 HSILSLNEQGTLT
-278 LTNVSSYHRIDERV
+278 LTNVSGYHRIDERV

-300 SYNSLSFISGN
+300 AYNSLSFVSGD
-311 WRGNTRAEME
+311 WRGNTRVEME
-321 KGYNLQA
+321 KGYDLEA
-328 INARGEHSLL
+328 INSRGEHNLL
-338 VCYMNLEY
+338 ICYMNLEY

-416 STTDGSFTKSGYI
+416 SVTDGSFTKSGYI
-429 YCSDVVTPHG
+429 YCTDKVTPHG
-439 NMIHNDTYVENRKKV
+439 NMQHNDTYVENRKKV
-454 QGFTEKATGE
+454 QGFTEKSSGE
-464 KFILSVN
+464 QFILSVN
-471 HFKAKSGN
+471 HFKAKSGS

-491 GSYNAARVKEAQSI
+491 GSYNAARVQEAKSI

-513 STFSDEDFLIVGDL
+513 STFGDEDFLIVGDL

-532 EDPITTLI
+532 EDPITTLT
-540 DGGMIDLHRTFHADS
+540 DWGMIDLHRTFHADS

-565 GYLDHALCNSTM
+565 GYLDHALCNSTL

-593 KDGYTYD
+593 KDAYTYN
-600 GSLNDGTMFRCSDHD
+600 GSSNDGTMFRCSDHD
-615 PILVGLR
+615 PILIGLR
-622 LGKDNTSTDLTAPT
+622 LGKDNTTTDITSPIYA
-636 YEFYYN
+636 FYYN
-642 HAIQAIENAQGGT
+642 HAIRAIENAQGGT
-655 YTIYNIDGSVVAQ
+655 YTLYNIDGTIAAQ

-680 LSQGMYIL
+680 LAQGIYIL
-688 TIYKNGQRQSLK
+688 TIQHNNQRQSLK
-700 LCSRAAD
+700 LIHL

>member
-1 MQLIAR
+1 
-7 STCVCAFF
+7 
-15 VVPLQP
+15 
-21 NSYRQMKKLSFIL
+21 MKKLTFIL
-34 ITLLFTATTFAATI
+34 ISLLFAATGYAATI
-48 TIPEEAKDWNIPAE
+48 TIPEEAQNWNIPSE

-88 MGYVKKIDTNHATNV
+88 MGYIKKIDSNHATNV
-103 SKYGNASF
+103 SRYGNASF

-127 YRVLGIDN
+127 YRVYGIDGER
-135 KNITNP
+135 ITNP

-161 NASYTPIYETVE
+161 NASSTPIYETLDRE
-173 RKAYIWN
+173 AYIWN
-180 STNPLISGSN
+180 STNPLISG
-190 NDTPSNDNTD
+190 NDTPSGDYTD
-200 ETNGVITITDPD
+200 ENNGVITITDPD

-236 NNSKTGQVTIAP
+236 NNTKSGQLTIAP

-265 YSLLSLNEQGTLT
+265 QSILSLNEQGTLT
-278 LTNVSSYHRIDERV
+278 LTNVSGYHRIDERV

-300 SYNSLSFISGN
+300 SYNSLSFISGD

-328 INARGEHSLL
+328 INTRGEHNLL
-338 VCYMNLEY
+338 ICYMNLEY

-416 STTDGSFTKSGYI
+416 STTDGSYTKSGYI
-429 YCSDVVTPHG
+429 YCTDVVTPYG
-439 NMIHNDTYVENRKKV
+439 NMQHNDTYVQNRKKV
-454 QGFTEKATGE
+454 QGFTEKASGE

-471 HFKAKSGN
+471 HFKAKSGS

-491 GSYNAARVKEAQSI
+491 GSYNAARVQEAKSI
-505 LSNYSSYT
+505 ISNYPSYT
-513 STFSDEDFLIVGDL
+513 STFDDEDFLIVGDL

-532 EDPITTLI
+532 EDPITTLT
-540 DGGMIDLHRTFHADS
+540 DWGMIDLHRTFHADS

-565 GYLDHALCNSTM
+565 GYLDHALCNSTL

-593 KDGYTYD
+593 KDAYTYD
-600 GSLNDGTMFRCSDHD
+600 GSSNDGTMFRCSDHD
-615 PILVGLR
+615 PILIGLR
-622 LGKDNTSTDLTAPT
+622 LGKDNTTTDINSPT
-636 YEFYYN
+636 YAFYYN
-642 HAIQAIENAQGGT
+642 HAIRAIENAQGGH
-655 YTIYNIDGSVVAQ
+655 YTIYNIDGTIVTQ

-688 TIYKNGQRQSLK
+688 TIHKNGQRQSIK
-700 LCSRAAD
+700 LCSGAAD

>member
-1 MQLIAR
+1 
-7 STCVCAFF
+7 
-15 VVPLQP
+15 
-21 NSYRQMKKLSFIL
+21 MKKLTFIL
-34 ITLLFTATTFAATI
+34 LTILFAANTFAATI

-72 CSKLSAGATTG
+72 CSKLASGATTG

-88 MGYVKKIDTNHATNV
+88 MGYVKKIDSSHANNV
-103 SKYGNASF
+103 SRYGNASF

-119 NSTEDFYA
+119 NSAEDFYA
-127 YRVLGIDN
+127 YRVYGIDGER
-135 KNITNP
+135 ITNP
-141 STVAV
+141 STIAV

-161 NASYTPIYETVE
+161 NASYNPIYETLDRE
-173 RKAYIWN
+173 AYIWN
-180 STNPLISGSN
+180 STNPLISGS
-190 NDTPSNDNTD
+190 DTPSGDNTD
-200 ETNGVITITDPD
+200 ETNGVITITNPD
-212 LWTTS
+212 LWTTT

-236 NNSKTGQVTIAP
+236 NNSKTGQLTIAP

-265 YSLLSLNEQGTLT
+265 HSILSLNEQGTLT
-278 LTNVSSYHRIDERV
+278 LTNVSGYHRIDERV

-300 SYNSLSFISGN
+300 SYNSLSFVSGD
-311 WRGNTRAEME
+311 WRGNTRTEME
-321 KGYNLQA
+321 KGYDLEA
-328 INARGEHSLL
+328 INSRGEHNLL
-338 VCYMNLEY
+338 ICYMNLEY

-416 STTDGSFTKSGYI
+416 SVTDGSFTKSGYI
-429 YCSDVVTPHG
+429 YGTDKVTPHG
-439 NMIHNDTYVENRKKV
+439 NMQHNDTYVENRKKV
-454 QGFTEKATGE
+454 QGFTEKSSGE
-464 KFILSVN
+464 QFILSVN
-471 HFKAKSGN
+471 HFKAKSGS

-491 GSYNAARVKEAQSI
+491 GSYNAARVQEAKSI

-513 STFSDEDFLIVGDL
+513 STFGDEDFLIVGDL

-532 EDPITTLI
+532 EDPITTLT
-540 DGGMIDLHRTFHADS
+540 DWGMIDLHRTFHADS

-565 GYLDHALCNSTM
+565 GYLDHALCNSTL

-593 KDGYTYD
+593 KDAYTYN
-600 GSLNDGTMFRCSDHD
+600 GSSNDGTMFRCSDHD
-615 PILVGLR
+615 PILIGLR
-622 LGKDNTSTDLTAPT
+622 LGKDNTTTDITSPT
-636 YEFYYN
+636 YAFYYN
-642 HAIQAIENAQGGT
+642 HAIRAIENAQGGT
-655 YTIYNIDGSVVAQ
+655 YTLYNIDGTIAAQ
-668 EYITSATHPLPS
+668 EHITSATHTLPS
-680 LSQGMYIL
+680 LAQGIYIL
-688 TIYKNGQRQSLK
+688 TIQHNNQRQSLK
-700 LCSRAAD
+700 LIHL

>member
-1 MQLIAR
+1 
-7 STCVCAFF
+7 
-15 VVPLQP
+15 
-21 NSYRQMKKLSFIL
+21 MKKLTVIL
-34 ITLLFTATTFAATI
+34 LTLLFAATTYAATI
-48 TIPEEAKDWNIPAE
+48 TIPEEAQDWNIPAE

-88 MGYVKKIDTNHATNV
+88 MGYIKKIDSNHATNV
-103 SKYGNASF
+103 SRYGNASF

-127 YRVLGIDN
+127 YRVYGIDGER
-135 KNITNP
+135 ITNP

-161 NASYTPIYETVE
+161 NASYTPIYETVGSE
-173 RKAYIWN
+173 AYIWN
-180 STNPLISGSN
+180 STNPLISGS
-190 NDTPSNDNTD
+190 DIPSGDNTD
-200 ETNGVITITDPD
+200 ETNGIITITDPD
-212 LWTTS
+212 LWTNS

-236 NNSKTGQVTIAP
+236 NNSKTGQLTIAP

-260 LSTDY
+260 LSSDY
-265 YSLLSLNEQGTLT
+265 QSILLLNEQGTLT
-278 LTNVSSYHRIDERV
+278 LTNVSGYHRIDERV

-300 SYNSLSFISGN
+300 SYNSLSFVSGD
-311 WRGNTRAEME
+311 WRGNTRTEME
-321 KGYNLQA
+321 RGYNLSL

-338 VCYMNLEY
+338 ICYMNLEY

-359 SSTDHQKQRTKT
+359 SSTDHQKQRIKT

-416 STTDGSFTKSGYI
+416 STTDGSYTKSGYI
-429 YCSDVVTPHG
+429 YCTDVVTPHG
-439 NMIHNDTYVENRKKV
+439 NMQHNDTYVQNRKKV

-471 HFKAKSGN
+471 HFKAKSGS

-505 LSNYSSYT
+505 LSNYPTYT
-513 STFSDEDFLIVGDL
+513 STFGDEDFLIVGDL

-532 EDPITTLI
+532 EDPITTLT
-540 DGGMIDLHRTFHADS
+540 DWGMIDLHRSFHADS

-565 GYLDHALCNSTM
+565 GYLDHALCNSSM

-593 KDGYTYD
+593 KDAYTYN

-622 LGKDNTSTDLTAPT
+622 LGTNNTSVESIPT

-655 YTIYNIDGSVVAQ
+655 YTIYNIDGTIVAQ
-668 EYITSATHPLPS
+668 EHITSATHPLPS
-680 LSQGMYIL
+680 LAQGIYIL
-688 TIYKNGQRQSLK
+688 TIQHNNHKQSTK
-700 LCSRAAD
+700 LILL

>member
-1 MQLIAR
+1 
-7 STCVCAFF
+7 
-15 VVPLQP
+15 
-21 NSYRQMKKLSFIL
+21 MKKLTVIL
-34 ITLLFTATTFAATI
+34 LTLLFAATTYAATI
-48 TIPEEAKDWNIPAE
+48 TIPEEAKSWNIPAE

-72 CSKLSAGATTG
+72 CSKLSAGATTS

-88 MGYVKKIDTNHATNV
+88 MGYIKKIDTNHATNV

-127 YRVLGIDN
+127 YRVYGPNGQKITDP
-135 KNITNP
+135 NI
-141 STVAV
+141 VAV

-161 NASYTPIYETVE
+161 NASSTPIYETVE
-173 RKAYIWN
+173 REAYIWN
-180 STNPLISGSN
+180 STNPLISG
-190 NDTPSNDNTD
+190 NDTPNGDYTD
-200 ETNGVITITDPD
+200 ENNGVITITNIDQ
-212 LWTTS
+212 WTTS

-236 NNSKTGQVTIAP
+236 NNSKSGQLTISP

-260 LSTDY
+260 LSTEY
-265 YSLLSLNEQGTLT
+265 QSLLSLNEQGTLT
-278 LTNVSSYHRIDERV
+278 LTNVSGYHRIDERV

-300 SYNSLSFISGN
+300 SYNSLSFISGD

-338 VCYMNLEY
+338 LCYMNLEY
-346 YLVDNFGTGYGPD
+346 YLVDNFGTGLGPD

-376 KINADIYAL
+376 KINADLYAL

-416 STTDGSFTKSGYI
+416 STTDGSYTKSGYI
-429 YCSDVVTPHG
+429 YCTDVVTPHG
-439 NMIHNDTYVENRKKV
+439 NIQHNDTYVENRKKV

-471 HFKAKSGN
+471 HFKAKSGS

-491 GSYNAARVKEAQSI
+491 GSYNAARVQEAKSI
-505 LSNYSSYT
+505 LSNYPTYT
-513 STFSDEDFLIVGDL
+513 STFGDEDFLIVGDL

-532 EDPITTLI
+532 EDPITTLT
-540 DGGMIDLHRTFHADS
+540 DWGMIDLHRTFHADS

-565 GYLDHALCNSTM
+565 GYLDHALCNSTL

-593 KDGYTYD
+593 KDAYTYN
-600 GSLNDGTMFRCSDHD
+600 GSSNDGTMFRCSDHD

-622 LGKDNTSTDLTAPT
+622 LGTNNTSVENIPT
-636 YEFYYN
+636 YDFYYN

-655 YTIYNIDGSVVAQ
+655 YTIYNIAGSVVAQ
-668 EYITSATHPLPS
+668 EYISSTTHPLPT
-680 LSQGMYIL
+680 LSQGIYIL
-688 TIYKNGQRQSLK
+688 TIHKNGQRQSLK
-700 LCSRAAD
+700 LIN

>member
-1 MQLIAR
+1 M
-7 STCVCAFF
+7 SAFF
-15 VVPLQP
+15 FVPLQAH
-21 NSYRQMKKLSFIL
+21 SYRQMKKLTFIL
-34 ITLLFTATTFAATI
+34 LTLLFAANTFAATI
-48 TIPEEAKDWNIPAE
+48 TIPEEAKDWNIPAN

-67 QAREI
+67 QARDI
-72 CSKLSAGATTG
+72 CSKLSANATTG

-88 MGYVKKIDTNHATNV
+88 MGYVKKIDSNHANNV
-103 SKYGNASF
+103 SRYGNASF

-119 NSTEDFYA
+119 NSAEDFYA
-127 YRVLGIDN
+127 YRVYGIDGER
-135 KNITNP
+135 ITNP
-141 STVAV
+141 STITV

-154 ELTKYQK
+154 ELTKYQEK
-161 NASYTPIYETVE
+161 ASYTPIYETLDRE
-173 RKAYIWN
+173 AYIWN
-180 STNPLISGSN
+180 STNPLISGS
-190 NDTPSNDNTD
+190 DTPSGDNTD

-212 LWTTS
+212 LWTTT

-236 NNSKTGQVTIAP
+236 NNSKTGQLTIAP

-265 YSLLSLNEQGTLT
+265 HSILSLNEQGTLT
-278 LTNVSSYHRIDERV
+278 LTNVSGYHRIDERV

-300 SYNSLSFISGN
+300 SYNSLSFISGD

-346 YLVDNFGTGYGPD
+346 YIVEAFDSYGPANN
-359 SSTDHQKQRTKT
+359 TEHQAQRAKV

-416 STTDGSFTKSGYI
+416 SSINGTFTKSGYI
-429 YCSDVVTPHG
+429 YCTDMVTPYG
-439 NMIHNDTYVENRKKV
+439 NMQHNDTYVENRKKV

-464 KFILSVN
+464 RFILSVN
-471 HFKAKSGN
+471 HFKAKSNN

-491 GSYNAARVKEAQSI
+491 GSYNAARVQEANSI
-505 LSNYSSYT
+505 ISRYASYT
-513 STFSDEDFLIVGDL
+513 STFGDEDFIVVGDL

-532 EDPITTLI
+532 EDPITTLT
-540 DGGMIDLHRTFHADS
+540 DWGMIDLHRTFHADS

-565 GYLDHALCNSTM
+565 GYLDHALCNSTL

-593 KDGYTYD
+593 KDAYTYD
-600 GSLNDGTMFRCSDHD
+600 GSSNDGTMFRCSDHD
-615 PILVGLR
+615 PILIGLR
-622 LGKDNTSTDLTAPT
+622 LGKDNTTTDITSPT
-636 YEFYYN
+636 YAFYYN
-642 HAIQAIENAQGGT
+642 HAIRAIENAQGGT
-655 YTIYNIDGSVVAQ
+655 YTLYNIDGTIAAQ

-680 LSQGMYIL
+680 LAQGIYIL
-688 TIYKNGQRQSLK
+688 TIHKNGHKQSLK
-700 LCSRAAD
+700 LLEL

>member
-1 MQLIAR
+1 
-7 STCVCAFF
+7 
-15 VVPLQP
+15 
-21 NSYRQMKKLSFIL
+21 MKKLSFIL
-34 ITLLFTATTFAATI
+34 ITLLLSATTFAATI

-72 CSKLSAGATTG
+72 CSKLSANATTG

-88 MGYVKKIDTNHATNV
+88 MGYIKKIDASHATNV

-119 NSTEDFYA
+119 NSAEDFYA

-161 NASYTPIYETVE
+161 NASYTPIYETVD

-180 STNPLISGSN
+180 STNPLISG

-200 ETNGVITITDPD
+200 EENGVITITNPD

-236 NNSKTGQVTIAP
+236 NNSKSGQLTIAP

-260 LSTDY
+260 LSTEY
-265 YSLLSLNEQGTLT
+265 HSILSLNEQGTLT
-278 LTNVSSYHRIDERV
+278 LTNISGYHRIDERV

-300 SYNSLSFISGN
+300 SYNSLSFISGD

-338 VCYMNLEY
+338 ICYMNLEY

-416 STTDGSFTKSGYI
+416 SSINGTFTKSGYI
-429 YCSDVVTPHG
+429 YCTDMVTPYG
-439 NMIHNDTYVENRKKV
+439 NMQHNDTYVENRKKV

-464 KFILSVN
+464 RFILSVN

-491 GSYNAARVKEAQSI
+491 GSYNAARVQEANSI
-505 LSNYSSYT
+505 ISRYASYT
-513 STFSDEDFLIVGDL
+513 STFGDEDFLIVGDL

-532 EDPITTLI
+532 EDPITTLT
-540 DGGMIDLHRTFHADS
+540 DWGMIDLHRTFHADS

-565 GYLDHALCNSTM
+565 GYLDHALCNSTL

-593 KDGYTYD
+593 KDAYTYD
-600 GSLNDGTMFRCSDHD
+600 GSSNDGTMFRCSDHD
-615 PILVGLR
+615 PILIGLR
-622 LGKDNTSTDLTAPT
+622 LGRDNTTTDITSPT
-636 YEFYYN
+636 YAFYYN
-642 HAIQAIENAQGGT
+642 HAIRAIENAQGGT
-655 YTIYNIDGSVVAQ
+655 YTIYNIDGTIVAQ
-668 EYITSATHPLPS
+668 EHITSATHPLPS
-680 LSQGMYIL
+680 LAQGIYIL
-688 TIYKNGQRQSLK
+688 TIHQNGHKQSLK
-700 LCSRAAD
+700 LLEL

>member
-1 MQLIAR
+1 
-7 STCVCAFF
+7 
-15 VVPLQP
+15 
-21 NSYRQMKKLSFIL
+21 MKKLTFIL
-34 ITLLFTATTFAATI
+34 LTLLFAANTFAATI
-48 TIPEEAKDWNIPAE
+48 TIPEEAKDWNIPAN

-72 CSKLSAGATTG
+72 CSKLSANATTG

-88 MGYVKKIDTNHATNV
+88 MGYIKKIDNNHATNV
-103 SKYGNASF
+103 SRYGNASF

-119 NSTEDFYA
+119 NSADDFYA
-127 YRVLGIDN
+127 YRVYGIDGER
-135 KNITNP
+135 ITNP

-161 NASYTPIYETVE
+161 NASSNPIYETVGSE
-173 RKAYIWN
+173 AYIWN
-180 STNPLISGSN
+180 STNPLISG
-190 NDTPSNDNTD
+190 NDTPSGDYTD
-200 ETNGVITITDPD
+200 ENNGVIIITDPD

-236 NNSKTGQVTIAP
+236 NNSKSGQLTIAP

-260 LSTDY
+260 LSTEY
-265 YSLLSLNEQGTLT
+265 HSILSLNEQGTLT
-278 LTNVSSYHRIDERV
+278 LTNISGYHRIDERV

-300 SYNSLSFISGN
+300 SYNSLSFISGD

-338 VCYMNLEY
+338 LCYMNLEY
-346 YLVDNFGTGYGPD
+346 YIVEAFDSYGPANN
-359 SSTDHQKQRTKT
+359 TEHQAQRTKV

-376 KINADIYAL
+376 KINADIYAF
-385 VEIQTGQGALAELAA
+385 VEIQLGQGALAELAA

-416 STTDGSFTKSGYI
+416 SSIDGTFTKAGYV
-429 YCSDVVTPHG
+429 YCTDKVTPYG
-439 NMIHNDTYVENRKKV
+439 NMQHNDTYVENRKKI

-491 GSYNAARVKEAQSI
+491 GSYNAARVQEANSI
-505 LSNYSSYT
+505 ISRYASYT

-532 EDPITTLI
+532 EDPITTLT
-540 DGGMIDLHRTFHADS
+540 DWGMIDLHRSFHADS

-565 GYLDHALCNSTM
+565 GYLDHALCNSSL

-593 KDGYTYD
+593 KDTYTYN
-600 GSLNDGTMFRCSDHD
+600 GSSNDGTMFRCSDHD

-636 YEFYYN
+636 YDFYYN
-642 HAIQAIENAQGGT
+642 HAIQSIENAQGGT
-655 YTIYNIDGSVVAQ
+655 YTIYNIDGTIVKQ
-668 EYITSATHPLPS
+668 EYISSTTHPLPN
-680 LSQGMYIL
+680 LAQGIYIL
-688 TIYKNGQRQSLK
+688 TIQHNNHKQSIK
-700 LCSRAAD
+700 LLNP

>member
-1 MQLIAR
+1 
-7 STCVCAFF
+7 
-15 VVPLQP
+15 
-21 NSYRQMKKLSFIL
+21 MKKLSFIL

-48 TIPEEAKDWNIPAE
+48 TIPEEAKDWNIPAK

-72 CSKLSAGATTG
+72 CSKLSANATTG

-88 MGYVKKIDTNHATNV
+88 MGYIKKIDSSHATNV

-127 YRVLGIDN
+127 YRVYGIDGER
-135 KNITNP
+135 ITNP
-141 STVAV
+141 STIAV

-161 NASYTPIYETVE
+161 NASSSPIYETVGSE
-173 RKAYIWN
+173 AYIWN
-180 STNPLISGSN
+180 STNPLISG
-190 NDTPSNDNTD
+190 NDTPSGDYTD
-200 ETNGVITITDPD
+200 ENNGVITITNIDQ
-212 LWTTS
+212 WTTS

-236 NNSKTGQVTIAP
+236 NNSKSGQLTISP

-260 LSTDY
+260 LSTEY

-278 LTNVSSYHRIDERV
+278 LTNVSGYHRIDERL

-300 SYNSLSFISGN
+300 SYNSLSFISGD

-338 VCYMNLEY
+338 LCYMNLEY

-416 STTDGSFTKSGYI
+416 STTDGSYTKSGYI

-439 NMIHNDTYVENRKKV
+439 NMQHNDTYVQNRKKV

-471 HFKAKSGN
+471 HFKAKSGS

-491 GSYNAARVKEAQSI
+491 GSFNAARVQEAKSI
-505 LSNYSSYT
+505 LSNYPTYT
-513 STFSDEDFLIVGDL
+513 STFGDDDFLIVGDL

-532 EDPITTLI
+532 EDPITTLT
-540 DGGMIDLHRTFHADS
+540 DWGMIDLHRTFHADS

-593 KDGYTYD
+593 KDGYTYN

-636 YEFYYN
+636 YDFYYN

-655 YTIYNIDGSVVAQ
+655 YTIYNIAGSVVAQ
-668 EYITSATHPLPS
+668 EYISSTTHPLPS
-680 LSQGMYIL
+680 LSQGIYIL
-688 TIYKNGQRQSLK
+688 TIHKNGQRQSLK
-700 LCSRAAD
+700 LLEL

>member
-1 MQLIAR
+1 
-7 STCVCAFF
+7 
-15 VVPLQP
+15 
-21 NSYRQMKKLSFIL
+21 MKKLTVIL
-34 ITLLFTATTFAATI
+34 LTLLFTTTTYAATI

-72 CSKLSAGATTG
+72 CKNLSAGATTG

-88 MGYVKKIDTNHATNV
+88 MGYIKKIDSNHATNV

-127 YRVLGIDN
+127 YRVYGIDGER
-135 KNITNP
+135 ITNP
-141 STVAV
+141 STIAV

-161 NASYTPIYETVE
+161 NPSYTPIYETVE

-190 NDTPSNDNTD
+190 TDTPSGDNTD
-200 ETNGVITITDPD
+200 ETNGVITITNPD
-212 LWTTS
+212 LWTNS
-217 EMSQFVGKEVQ
+217 EMSQFVGKEVL

-236 NNSKTGQVTIAP
+236 NNSKTGQLTIAP

-260 LSTDY
+260 LSSDY
-265 YSLLSLNEQGTLT
+265 QSVLSLNEQGTLT
-278 LTNVSSYHRIDERV
+278 LTNVSGYHRIDERV

-300 SYNSLSFISGN
+300 SYNSFSFVSGD

-321 KGYNLQA
+321 KGIDLKA
-328 INARGEHSLL
+328 IDARGEHTLL
-338 VCYMNLEY
+338 VCCMNLEY
-346 YLVDNFGTGYGPD
+346 YIVEAFDSYGPANN
-359 SSTDHQKQRTKT
+359 TEHQAQRAKV

-376 KINADIYAL
+376 KINADIYAF
-385 VEIQTGQGALAELAA
+385 VEIQLGQGALAELAA

-416 STTDGSFTKSGYI
+416 SSIDGTFTKAGFV

-439 NMIHNDTYVENRKKV
+439 NMQHNDTYVQNRKKV
-454 QGFTEKATGE
+454 QGFTEKASGE

-471 HFKAKSGN
+471 HFKAKSGS

-491 GSYNAARVKEAQSI
+491 GSYNAARIQEANSI

-513 STFSDEDFLIVGDL
+513 STFGDEDFLIVGDL

-532 EDPITTLI
+532 EDPITTLT
-540 DGGMIDLHRTFHADS
+540 DWGMIDLHRTFHADS

-565 GYLDHALCNSTM
+565 GYLDHALCNSTL

-593 KDGYTYD
+593 KDAYTYD
-600 GSLNDGTMFRCSDHD
+600 GSSNDGTMFHCSDHD

-636 YEFYYN
+636 YDFYYN
-642 HAIQAIENAQGGT
+642 HAIQSIENAQGGT
-655 YTIYNIDGSVVAQ
+655 YTIYNIDGTIVTQ
-668 EYITSATHPLPS
+668 EYITSTTHPLPN
-680 LSQGMYIL
+680 LAQGIYIL
-688 TIYKNGQRQSLK
+688 TIHKNGHKQSLK
-700 LCSRAAD
+700 LLEL

>member
-1 MQLIAR
+1 M
-7 STCVCAFF
+7 
-15 VVPLQP
+15 QP
-21 NSYRQMKKLSFIL
+21 NSYTQMKKLSFIL
-34 ITLLFTATTFAATI
+34 ISLLFTATTYAATI
-48 TIPEEAKDWNIPAE
+48 TIPEEAKDWNIPAN

-72 CSKLSAGATTG
+72 CSKLSANATTG

-88 MGYVKKIDTNHATNV
+88 MGYIKKIDNNHATNV
-103 SKYGNASF
+103 SRYGNASF

-119 NSTEDFYA
+119 NSAEDFYA

-161 NASYTPIYETVE
+161 NASSNPIYETVD

-190 NDTPSNDNTD
+190 TDTPSGDYTD
-200 ETNGVITITDPD
+200 ENNGVITITDPD
-212 LWTTS
+212 LWTNS

-236 NNSKTGQVTIAP
+236 NNSKSGQLTISP

-260 LSTDY
+260 LSSDY
-265 YSLLSLNEQGTLT
+265 HSILSLNEQGTLT
-278 LTNVSSYHRIDERV
+278 LTNVSGYHRIDERV

-300 SYNSLSFISGN
+300 SYNSLSFVSGD

-338 VCYMNLEY
+338 LCYMNLEY
-346 YLVDNFGTGYGPD
+346 YIVEAFDSYGPANN
-359 SSTDHQKQRTKT
+359 TEHQAQRTKV

-376 KINADIYAL
+376 KINADIYAF
-385 VEIQTGQGALAELAA
+385 VEIQLGQGALAELAA

-416 STTDGSFTKSGYI
+416 SSINGTFTKAGYI
-429 YCSDVVTPHG
+429 YCTDKVTPHG
-439 NMIHNDTYVENRKKV
+439 NMQHNDTYVENRKKV

-464 KFILSVN
+464 RFILSVN

-479 GSGANKDQGDGQ
+479 SSGANKDQGDGQ
-491 GSYNAARVKEAQSI
+491 GSYNAARVQEAKSI

-513 STFSDEDFLIVGDL
+513 STFGDEDFLIVGDL

-532 EDPITTLI
+532 EDPITTLT
-540 DGGMIDLHRTFHADS
+540 DWGMIDLHRTFHADS

-565 GYLDHALCNSTM
+565 GYLDHALCNSTL

-593 KDGYTYD
+593 KDTYTYN
-600 GSLNDGTMFRCSDHD
+600 GSSNDGTMFRCSDHD
-615 PILVGLR
+615 PILIGLR
-622 LGKDNTSTDLTAPT
+622 LGKDNTTTDVTSPT
-636 YEFYYN
+636 YAFYYN
-642 HAIQAIENAQGGT
+642 HAIRAIENAQGGT
-655 YTIYNIDGSVVAQ
+655 YTIYNIDGTIVAQ

-680 LSQGMYIL
+680 LSQGIYIL
-688 TIYKNGQRQSLK
+688 TIQHNNHKQSIKFLNP
-700 LCSRAAD
+700 

>member
-1 MQLIAR
+1 MCIFCRTFAVQFIQ
-7 STCVCAFF
+7 T
-15 VVPLQP
+15 
-21 NSYRQMKKLSFIL
+21 MKKLTFIL
-34 ITLLFTATTFAATI
+34 LTLLFAANTFAATI

-72 CSKLSAGATTG
+72 CSKLASGATTG
-83 TKYYV
+83 TQYYV
-88 MGYVKKIDTNHATNV
+88 MGYIKKIDSNHATNV
-103 SKYGNASF
+103 SRYGNASF
-111 YIEQVKGA
+111 YLEQVKGA
-119 NSTEDFYA
+119 NSAEDFYA
-127 YRVLGIDN
+127 YRVYGIDGER
-135 KNITNP
+135 ITNP

-161 NASYTPIYETVE
+161 NSSTPIYETVGSE
-173 RKAYIWN
+173 AYIWN
-180 STNPLISGSN
+180 STNPLISG
-190 NDTPSNDNTD
+190 NDTPSGDYTD
-200 ETNGVITITDPD
+200 ETNGVITITNIDQ
-212 LWTTS
+212 WTTS
-217 EMSQFVGKEVQ
+217 EMSLFVGKEVQ

-236 NNSKTGQVTIAP
+236 NNTKSGQLTIAP
-248 RRIFNPTNQALP
+248 RRVFTPTNQALP

-265 YSLLSLNEQGTLT
+265 HSLLSLNEQGTLT
-278 LTNVSSYHRIDERV
+278 LTNVSGYHRIDERV

-300 SYNSLSFISGN
+300 SYNSLSFVSGD

-328 INARGEHSLL
+328 INARGEHTLL

-346 YLVDNFGTGYGPD
+346 YIVEAFDSYGPANN
-359 SSTDHQKQRTKT
+359 TEHQAQRAKV

-376 KINADIYAL
+376 KINADIYAF
-385 VEIQTGQGALAELAA
+385 VEIQLGQGALAEIAA

-405 TGRNFTYINDG
+405 TGRNFSYVNDG
-416 STTDGSFTKSGYI
+416 SSINGTYTKSGYV
-429 YCSDVVTPHG
+429 YCTDKVTPYG
-439 NMIHNDTYVENRKKV
+439 NMQHNDTYVQDRKKV
-454 QGFTEKATGE
+454 QGFIEKATSE

-471 HFKAKSGN
+471 HFKAKSGS

-505 LSNYSSYT
+505 LTNYPTYT
-513 STFSDEDFLIVGDL
+513 STFGDEDFLIVGDL

-532 EDPITTLI
+532 EDPITTLT

-565 GYLDHALCNSTM
+565 GYLDHALCNSSL

-593 KDGYTYD
+593 KDAYTYN

-622 LGKDNTSTDLTAPT
+622 LGTNNTSSNHIHTPT
-636 YEFYYN
+636 SEFYYN
-642 HAIQAIENAQGGT
+642 HAIQSIENAQGGT
-655 YTIYNIDGSVVAQ
+655 YTIYTIDGSVVAR
-668 EYITSATHPLPS
+668 EHITSATHPLPS
-680 LSQGMYIL
+680 LAQGIYIL
-688 TIYKNGQRQSLK
+688 TIHKNGHKQSLK
-700 LCSRAAD
+700 LLEL

>member
-1 MQLIAR
+1 
-7 STCVCAFF
+7 
-15 VVPLQP
+15 
-21 NSYRQMKKLSFIL
+21 MKKLSFIL
-34 ITLLFTATTFAATI
+34 ISLLFAANTFAATI

-72 CSKLSAGATTG
+72 CSKLSANATTG

-88 MGYVKKIDTNHATNV
+88 MGYIKKIDSNHATNV

-119 NSTEDFYA
+119 NSADDFYA
-127 YRVLGIDN
+127 YRVYGIDGER
-135 KNITNP
+135 ITNP
-141 STVAV
+141 STIAV

-173 RKAYIWN
+173 REAYIWN
-180 STNPLISGSN
+180 STNPLISGS
-190 NDTPSNDNTD
+190 DTPSGDNTD
-200 ETNGVITITDPD
+200 ETNGVITITNIDQ
-212 LWTTS
+212 WTTS
-217 EMSQFVGKEVQ
+217 EMSQFVGKTIQ
-228 FTTPFYVT
+228 FTNHFYVT
-236 NNSKTGQVTIAP
+236 NNTKSGQLTIAP

-260 LSTDY
+260 LSSEY
-265 YSLLSLNEQGTLT
+265 HSLLNLNDQASLT
-278 LTNVSSYHRIDERV
+278 LTNVSGYHRIDERL

-300 SYNSLSFISGN
+300 STTSLSLVSCDF
-311 WRGNTRAEME
+311 RGNTRADME
-321 KGYNLQA
+321 KGYDLEV
-328 INARGEHSLL
+328 INTRGEHSLL
-338 VCYMNLEY
+338 ICYMNLEY

-405 TGRNFTYINDG
+405 TGRNFAYINDG
-416 STTDGSFTKSGYI
+416 SATDGSYTKSGYV
-429 YCSDVVTPHG
+429 YCTDKVTPYG
-439 NMIHNDTYVENRKKV
+439 NMQHNDTYVQNRKKV

-471 HFKAKSGN
+471 HFKAKSGS

-491 GSYNAARVKEAQSI
+491 GSYNAARVQEANSI
-505 LSNYSSYT
+505 ISRYASYT
-513 STFSDEDFLIVGDL
+513 TTFGDEDFLIVGDL

-532 EDPITTLI
+532 EDPITTLT
-540 DGGMIDLHRTFHADS
+540 DWGMIDLHRTFHADS

-565 GYLDHALCNSTM
+565 GYLDHALCNSSL

-593 KDGYTYD
+593 KDAYTYN

-622 LGKDNTSTDLTAPT
+622 LGTNNTSTNHIHTPT

-642 HAIQAIENAQGGT
+642 HAIQSIENAQGGT
-655 YTIYNIDGSVVAQ
+655 YTIYAIDGSVVAR
-668 EYITSATHPLPS
+668 EHITSATHPLPN
-680 LSQGMYIL
+680 LAQGIYIL
-688 TIYKNGQRQSLK
+688 TIHKNGQRQSVKFLNP
-700 LCSRAAD
+700 

>member
-1 MQLIAR
+1 
-7 STCVCAFF
+7 
-15 VVPLQP
+15 
-21 NSYRQMKKLSFIL
+21 MKKISFIL
-34 ITLLFTATTFAATI
+34 ISLLFAANTFAATI
-48 TIPEEAKDWNIPAE
+48 TIPEEAQDWNIPAN

-67 QAREI
+67 QARDI
-72 CSKLSAGATTG
+72 CSKLSANASTG
-83 TKYYV
+83 TQYYV
-88 MGYVKKIDTNHATNV
+88 MGYVKKIDSNHATNV
-103 SKYGNASF
+103 SRYGNASF

-119 NSTEDFYA
+119 NSAEDLYA
-127 YRVLGIDN
+127 YRVYGIDN
-135 KNITNP
+135 LKITNP
-141 STVAV
+141 NTIAV

-161 NASYTPIYETVE
+161 NTSSTPIYETLDRE
-173 RKAYIWN
+173 AYIWN
-180 STNPLISGSN
+180 STNPLISG
-190 NDTPSNDNTD
+190 NDTPSSDNTD
-200 ETNGVITITDPD
+200 ETNGVITITDPN

-236 NNSKTGQVTIAP
+236 NNSKTGQLTIAP

-260 LSTDY
+260 LSTEY
-265 YSLLSLNEQGTLT
+265 QSILSLNEQGTLT
-278 LTNVSSYHRIDERV
+278 LTNVSGYHRIDERV

-300 SYNSLSFISGN
+300 SYNSLSFISGD

-321 KGYNLQA
+321 KGYDLSL

-338 VCYMNLEY
+338 ICYMNLEY

-405 TGRNFTYINDG
+405 TGRNFAYINDG
-416 STTDGSFTKSGYI
+416 SATDGSYTKSGYV
-429 YCSDVVTPHG
+429 YCTDKVTPYG
-439 NMIHNDTYVENRKKV
+439 NMIHNNTYVANRKKV

-471 HFKAKSGN
+471 HFKAKSGS
-479 GSGANKDQGDGQ
+479 GSGANADQGDGQ
-491 GSYNAARVKEAQSI
+491 GKFNAARVKEAQSI
-505 LSNYSSYT
+505 ISNYQSYLT
-513 STFSDEDFLIVGDL
+513 TFSDEDFLIVGDL

-532 EDPITTLI
+532 EDPITTLL

-565 GYLDHALCNSTM
+565 GYLDHALCNASM
-577 YPQVTGMT
+577 YKQVTGMT
-585 PYHINAPE
+585 PYHINSVEQDA
-593 KDGYTYD
+593 YTYS
-600 GSLNDGTMFRCSDHD
+600 GSSYDGTIFRCSDHD
-615 PILVGLR
+615 PILIGLR
-622 LGKDNTSTDLTAPT
+622 LGSNNTSTDCAPT
-636 YEFYYN
+636 YSFYYN

-655 YTIYNIDGSVVAQ
+655 YTIYNIDGTIVAQ
-668 EYITSATHPLPS
+668 EYISSATHPIASIPH
-680 LSQGMYIL
+680 GIYIL
-688 TIYKNGQRQSLK
+688 TIQHNNHRQSLK
-700 LCSRAAD
+700 LIN

>member
-1 MQLIAR
+1 
-7 STCVCAFF
+7 
-15 VVPLQP
+15 
-21 NSYRQMKKLSFIL
+21 MKKITTIL
-34 ITLLFTATTFAATI
+34 ISLLLAATTYAATI
-48 TIPEEAKDWNIPAE
+48 TIPEEAQNWNIPAE

-72 CSKLSAGATTG
+72 CKNLSAGATTG

-88 MGYVKKIDTNHATNV
+88 MGYIKKIDSNHATNV
-103 SKYGNASF
+103 SRYGNASF

-127 YRVLGIDN
+127 YRVYGIDGER
-135 KNITNP
+135 ITNP

-161 NASYTPIYETVE
+161 NASSSPIYETVGSE
-173 RKAYIWN
+173 AYIWN
-180 STNPLISGSN
+180 STNPLISG
-190 NDTPSNDNTD
+190 NDTPNGDYTD
-200 ETNGVITITDPD
+200 ENNGVITITNIDQ
-212 LWTTS
+212 WTTS

-236 NNSKTGQVTIAP
+236 NNSKSGQLTISP

-265 YSLLSLNEQGTLT
+265 YSILSLNEQGTLT
-278 LTNVSSYHRIDERV
+278 LTNVSGYHRIDERV

-300 SYNSLSFISGN
+300 SYNSLSFISGD

-321 KGYNLQA
+321 KGYDLSL

-338 VCYMNLEY
+338 ICYMNLEY

-416 STTDGSFTKSGYI
+416 STTDGSYTKSGYI
-429 YCSDVVTPHG
+429 YCTDVVTPHG
-439 NMIHNDTYVENRKKV
+439 NMQHNDTYVQNRKKV

-471 HFKAKSGN
+471 HFKAKSGS

-491 GSYNAARVKEAQSI
+491 GSYNAARVQEAKSI

-513 STFSDEDFLIVGDL
+513 STFGDEDFLIVGDL

-532 EDPITTLI
+532 EDPITTLT
-540 DGGMIDLHRTFHADS
+540 DWGMIDLHRTFHADS

-565 GYLDHALCNSTM
+565 GYLDHALCNSTL

-615 PILVGLR
+615 PILIGLR
-622 LGKDNTSTDLTAPT
+622 LGKDNTTTDITSPT
-636 YEFYYN
+636 YAFYYN
-642 HAIQAIENAQGGT
+642 HAIRAIENAQGGT
-655 YTIYNIDGSVVAQ
+655 YTIYNIDGTIVTQ
-668 EYITSATHPLPS
+668 EHITSATHPLPS
-680 LSQGMYIL
+680 LAQGLYIL
-688 TIYKNGQRQSLK
+688 TIQHNNHKQSIK
-700 LCSRAAD
+700 LCSGAAG

>member
-1 MQLIAR
+1 
-7 STCVCAFF
+7 
-15 VVPLQP
+15 
-21 NSYRQMKKLSFIL
+21 MKKLTFIL
-34 ITLLFTATTFAATI
+34 IVLLFAANTFAATI

-72 CSKLSAGATTG
+72 CSKLASGATTG

-88 MGYVKKIDTNHATNV
+88 MGYIKKIDASHATNV

-119 NSTEDFYA
+119 NSAEDFYA
-127 YRVLGIDN
+127 YRVYGIDGER
-135 KNITNP
+135 ITDPN
-141 STVAV
+141 TVAV

-161 NASYTPIYETVE
+161 NASYTPIYETVD

-180 STNPLISGSN
+180 STNPLISGS
-190 NDTPSNDNTD
+190 DTPSGDNTD

-212 LWTTS
+212 LWTTT

-236 NNSKTGQVTIAP
+236 NNSKTGQLTIAP

-265 YSLLSLNEQGTLT
+265 HSILSLNEQGTLT
-278 LTNVSSYHRIDERV
+278 LTNVSGYHRIDERV

-300 SYNSLSFISGN
+300 AYNSLSFISGD

-321 KGYNLQA
+321 KGYDLEA
-328 INARGEHSLL
+328 INSRGEHNLL
-338 VCYMNLEY
+338 ICYMNLEY

-416 STTDGSFTKSGYI
+416 SVTDGSFTKSGYI
-429 YCSDVVTPHG
+429 YCTDVVTPHG
-439 NMIHNDTYVENRKKV
+439 NMQHNDTYVENRKKV

-464 KFILSVN
+464 RFILSVN
-471 HFKAKSGN
+471 HFKAKSGS

-505 LSNYSSYT
+505 LSNYPTYT
-513 STFSDEDFLIVGDL
+513 STFADEDFLIVGDL

-532 EDPITTLI
+532 EDPITTLT

-565 GYLDHALCNSTM
+565 GYLDHALCNSTL

-585 PYHINAPE
+585 SYHINAPE
-593 KDGYTYD
+593 KDAYTYD
-600 GSLNDGTMFRCSDHD
+600 GSSNDGTMFRCSDHD
-615 PILVGLR
+615 PILIGLR
-622 LGKDNTSTDLTAPT
+622 LGKDNTTTDITSPT
-636 YEFYYN
+636 YAFYYN
-642 HAIQAIENAQGGT
+642 HAIRAIENAQGGS
-655 YTIYNIDGSVVAQ
+655 YTLYNIDGTIVAQ
-668 EYITSATHPLPS
+668 EYITSAPHPLPS
-680 LSQGMYIL
+680 LAQGIYIL
-688 TIYKNGQRQSLK
+688 TIQHNNHKQSIK
-700 LCSRAAD
+700 LYSRAAVQ

>member
-1 MQLIAR
+1 
-7 STCVCAFF
+7 
-15 VVPLQP
+15 
-21 NSYRQMKKLSFIL
+21 MKKISFIL
-34 ITLLFTATTFAATI
+34 ISLLFAANTFAATI
-48 TIPEEAKDWNIPAE
+48 TIPEEAKDWNIPAN

-67 QAREI
+67 QARDI
-72 CSKLSAGATTG
+72 CSKLSANASTG
-83 TKYYV
+83 TQYYV
-88 MGYVKKIDTNHATNV
+88 MGYVKKIDSNHATNV
-103 SKYGNASF
+103 SRYGNASF

-119 NSTEDFYA
+119 NSADDLYA
-127 YRVLGIDN
+127 YRVYGIDN
-135 KNITNP
+135 LQITNP
-141 STVAV
+141 NTIAV

-161 NASYTPIYETVE
+161 NASSTPIYETLDRE
-173 RKAYIWN
+173 AYIWN

-200 ETNGVITITDPD
+200 ETNGVITITNPD

-228 FTTPFYVT
+228 FTIPFYVT
-236 NNSKTGQVTIAP
+236 NNTKSGQLTIAP

-260 LSTDY
+260 LSTEY
-265 YSLLSLNEQGTLT
+265 QSILSLNEQGTLT
-278 LTNVSSYHRIDERV
+278 LTNVSGYHRIDERV

-300 SYNSLSFISGN
+300 SYNSLSFISGD
-311 WRGNTRAEME
+311 WRGNTRADME
-321 KGYNLQA
+321 KGYDLEV
-328 INARGEHSLL
+328 INTRGEHTLL

-416 STTDGSFTKSGYI
+416 STTDGSYTKSGYI
-429 YCSDVVTPHG
+429 YCTDVVTPHG
-439 NMIHNDTYVENRKKV
+439 NMQHNDTYVQNRKKV

-471 HFKAKSGN
+471 HFKAKSGS

-491 GSYNAARVKEAQSI
+491 GSYNAARVQEANSI
-505 LSNYSSYT
+505 ISRYASYT
-513 STFSDEDFLIVGDL
+513 TTFGDEDFLIVGDL

-532 EDPITTLI
+532 EDPITTLT
-540 DGGMIDLHRTFHADS
+540 DWGMIDLHRTFHADS

-565 GYLDHALCNSTM
+565 GYLDHALCNSTL

-593 KDGYTYD
+593 KDAYTYD
-600 GSLNDGTMFRCSDHD
+600 GSSNDGTMFRCSDHD
-615 PILVGLR
+615 PILIGLR
-622 LGKDNTSTDLTAPT
+622 LGKDNTSTDITSPT
-636 YEFYYN
+636 YAFYYN
-642 HAIQAIENAQGGT
+642 HAIRAIENAQGGS
-655 YTIYNIDGSVVAQ
+655 YTIYNIDGTIVAQ
-668 EYITSATHPLPS
+668 EHITSANHPLPN
-680 LSQGMYIL
+680 LAQGIYIL
-688 TIYKNGQRQSLK
+688 TIQHNNQRQSVKFLNP
-700 LCSRAAD
+700 